1 MDAMASLARDSV
13 LLVAA
18 VHAAPADAEVPAC
31 PGWTADDLGFHV
43 ASVQSFWAS
52 VVGREP
58 GTGLQAGDVVPPER
72 PAGDAALAALLHDA
86 TAHLVAALAGR
97 DPREPCWSWH
107 PDGHTVG
114 WVTRRQQHE
123 ALVHRVD
130 AEQAAGRGVTPLDP
144 EIAAD
149 GVDEVLDVLLGGHP
163 GWTTFTPAGGA
174 VAVVVDAPGEAP
186 RRWDVE
192 LGRVRGTGPESG
204 REYDV
209 PGGRLVHPDGEPA
222 GVVAGA
228 AADLDLW
235 LWGRGTAESLRVT
248 GDAAA
253 VEALRAAAADAMQ

>member
-1 MDAMASLARDSV
+1 MDALASLARDSA

-18 VHAAPADAEVPAC
+18 VRAAPADAEVPAC
-31 PGWTADDLGFHV
+31 PGWTARDLAFHV
-43 ASVQSFWAS
+43 ASVQAFWAS

-58 GTGLQAGDVVPPER
+58 GAGLPGADVVPLER
-72 PAGDAALAALLHDA
+72 PTDDAALVGLVHDA

-97 DPREPCWSWH
+97 DPLEQCWSWH

-114 WVTRRQQHE
+114 WVARRQQHE

-130 AEQAAGRGVTPLDP
+130 AEQAAGGRVTPLDP
-144 EIAAD
+144 DVAAD

-163 GWTTFTPAGGA
+163 AWTAFTPAGGT
-174 VAVVVDAPGEAP
+174 VAVVVDAHGEAP
-186 RRWDVE
+186 HRWDVE

-209 PGGRLVHPDGEPA
+209 PAGRLVPPDGEPDA
-222 GVVAGA
+222 VVAGA

-235 LWGRGTAESLRVT
+235 LWGRGGSGGLRVT
-248 GDAAA
+248 GDAGA
-253 VEALRAAAADAMQ
+253 VDALRAAAVDAMQ

>member
-1 MDAMASLARDSV
+1 MDALASLARDSV

-58 GTGLQAGDVVPPER
+58 GAGLPGGDVVPLGR
-72 PAGDAALAALLHDA
+72 PADAAALAALVHDA

-107 PDGHTVG
+107 PDGRTVG

-130 AEQAAGRGVTPLDP
+130 AEQTAGRGVTPIDP

-163 GWTTFTPAGGA
+163 AWTTFAPAGGT
-174 VAVVVDAPGEAP
+174 VAVVVDDPGEAP
-186 RRWDVE
+186 HRWDVE

-209 PGGRLVHPDGEPA
+209 PGGRLVPPGGEPDA
-222 GVVAGA
+222 VVAGG

-235 LWGRGTAESLRVT
+235 LWGRGGAERLRVS
-248 GDAAA
+248 GDPAA
-253 VEALRAAAADAMQ
+253 VATLRAAAVDAMQ